1 MACEN
6 LLQGWVMAPLR
17 AIRTKDPFTTKKKGV
32 MRGQERMWGDR
43 KGREG
48 GENRAKGVKWFGPPD
63 NAKG

>member
-1 MACEN
+1 
-6 LLQGWVMAPLR
+6 MAPLR

-63 NAKG
+63 NGKG